1 MVAKFYSFFYRV
13 WLLSDTICRLQHDWT
28 GLERCHLDSAPDRTG
43 LFSSGVDFY
52 WPASCRSARHSPHVF
67 VPFRAFLL
75 LIGPSSSFISTV
87 RRFRLFFVRRSPFFC
102 CFAASSP
109 TDERK
114 QPVDLRRVSERDGLL
129 IAWPSGG
136 HSLAFV
142 SRVVGR
148 SVAAPC
154 RRPLRRDLIGPSPYG
169 FARFSGDSGA
179 GAWPTSREPVLL
191 GTEFNES
198 SIGPRS

>member
-87 RRFRLFFVRRSPFFC
+87 RRFRLFSWPKYSSGTGNKSKKDPPPVAPSRCTRRPGTWRSNFWC
-102 CFAASSP
+102 GC
-109 TDERK
+109 RN
-114 QPVDLRRVSERDGLL
+114 RVKTIL
-129 IAWPSGG
+129 IGFLNRLWNNHQIGTRSI
-136 HSLAFV
+136 SC
-142 SRVVGR
+142 RVVVR
-148 SVAAPC
+148 
-154 RRPLRRDLIGPSPYG
+154 LMDN
-169 FARFSGDSGA
+169 FDF
-179 GAWPTSREPVLL
+179 
-191 GTEFNES
+191 
-198 SIGPRS
+198 

>member
-1 MVAKFYSFFYRV
+1 M
-13 WLLSDTICRLQHDWT
+13 I
-28 GLERCHLDSAPDRTG
+28 GPDLNGAISTRHRTG
-43 LFSSGVDFY
+43 QVFFLLALIFIDRHRVDQRGILHMFSS
-52 WPASCRSARHSPHVF
+52 R
-67 VPFRAFLL
+67 
-75 LIGPSSSFISTV
+75 
-87 RRFRLFFVRRSPFFC
+87 FVRFSFSLDPPLRLSRRSVASVFFLCVDRLFFC